1 MAGAVSVVGGSSSL
15 VESKSCGACLPS
27 CNLSGG
33 DLISSMGRRHV
44 AAPRLELSTSFLDNS
59 SIRAFCWAPNNLKKQ
74 RKKMSVVAVGGLGGQ
89 YEDSFE
95 DVKTQILDYF
105 TYKAVR
111 TVLNQLYEMN
121 PPQYRWFYNYIASNE
136 HGYGKTFIRKLVKEK
151 LELAERVMVTRLHLY
166 GRWIKKCDH
175 VEMYEKISDQ
185 NLQLMRERLMETV
198 IWPSD
203 DTNTEVVG

>member
-1 MAGAVSVVGGSSSL
+1 MAAAVCVVGVSSS
-15 VESKSCGACLPS
+15 CAA
-27 CNLSGG
+27 CNLRCSP
-33 DLISSMGRRHV
+33 IGRSQV
-44 AAPRLELSTSFLDNS
+44 AAGRLDLSTSLFLDS
-59 SIRAFCWAPNNLKKQ
+59 SSSCCSKRALFSPKQ
-74 RKKMSVVAVGGLGGQ
+74 RKKMKKKKLSIAGKGGFGGQ
-89 YEDSFE
+89 YEDSYE
-95 DVKTQILDYF
+95 DVKSQIVDYF

-136 HGYGKTFIRKLVKEK
+136 HGYGKTFIRELVKEK

-175 VEMYEKISDQ
+175 VEMYERISDQ
-185 NLQLMRERLMETV
+185 NLELMRERLIETV

>member
-1 MAGAVSVVGGSSSL
+1 MAGAVCVVGGSSSL
-15 VESKSCGACLPS
+15 VECAS

-33 DLISSMGRRHV
+33 DLIPLRHSSIGRKHIP
-44 AAPRLELSTSFLDNS
+44 PRLDLSTSFLDS
-59 SIRAFCWAPNNLKKQ
+59 SPNRAFFSPPTNLKKKR
-74 RKKMSVVAVGGLGGQ
+74 RKKMSVVGVGGLGGQ
-89 YEDSFE
+89 YEESYE
-95 DVKTQILDYF
+95 DVKRQIVDYF

-121 PPQYRWFYNYIASNE
+121 PPQYRWFYNYLASNE
-136 HGYGKTFIRKLVKEK
+136 RGYGKTFIRELVKDR

-175 VEMYEKISDQ
+175 VEMYERISDQ
-185 NLQLMRERLMETV
+185 NLELMRERLIETV

-203 DTNTEVVG
+203 DTNNNTNTG

>member
-1 MAGAVSVVGGSSSL
+1 MSVVGGSSSL
-15 VESKSCGACLPS
+15 VESKTCAV

-33 DLISSMGRRHV
+33 DSMSPSIGRKRV
-44 AAPRLELSTSFLDNS
+44 AAPRLDLSTSFLDS
-59 SIRAFCWAPNNLKKQ
+59 SAVRGFSCDLKKQ
-74 RKKMSVVAVGGLGGQ
+74 RKKKRSVVVAVGGLGGQ
-89 YEDSFE
+89 YEESYE
-95 DVKTQILDYF
+95 DVKNQIVDYF

-121 PPQYRWFYNYIASNE
+121 PPQYRWFYNYVASNE
-136 HGYGKTFIRKLVKEK
+136 RGYGKAFIRELVKER

-185 NLQLMRERLMETV
+185 NLELMRERLIETV

-203 DTNTEVVG
+203 DTNTEMVG

>member
-1 MAGAVSVVGGSSSL
+1 M
-15 VESKSCGACLPS
+15 
-27 CNLSGG
+27 
-33 DLISSMGRRHV
+33 
-44 AAPRLELSTSFLDNS
+44 ST
-59 SIRAFCWAPNNLKKQ
+59 
-74 RKKMSVVAVGGLGGQ
+74 VAVGGLGGQ

-95 DVKTQILDYF
+95 DVKRQTVDYF

-121 PPQYRWFYNYIASNE
+121 PPEYRWFYNYVASNE
-136 HGYGKTFIRKLVKEK
+136 RGYGKTFIRELVKDK
-151 LELAERVMVTRLHLY
+151 LEIAERVMVTRLHLY

-175 VEMYEKISDQ
+175 VEMYERISDQ
-185 NLQLMRERLMETV
+185 NLELMRERLIETV

>member
-1 MAGAVSVVGGSSSL
+1 MVRAVSVVGGSSSL
-15 VESKSCGACLPS
+15 VESKPCAA
-27 CNLSGG
+27 CNLSGV
-33 DLISSMGRRHV
+33 DLISSMGRKHV
-44 AAPRLELSTSFLDNS
+44 AAAPSRLDLSTSFLDCS
-59 SIRAFCWAPNNLKKQ
+59 SMRVLSSPPNNLKKQ
-74 RKKMSVVAVGGLGGQ
+74 RKKMSTVAVGGLGGQ

-95 DVKTQILDYF
+95 DVKRQTVDYF

-121 PPQYRWFYNYIASNE
+121 PPEYRWFYNYVASNE
-136 HGYGKTFIRKLVKEK
+136 RGYGKTFIRELVKDK
-151 LELAERVMVTRLHLY
+151 LEIAERVMVTRLHLY

-175 VEMYEKISDQ
+175 VEMYERISDQ
-185 NLQLMRERLMETV
+185 NLELMRERLIETV